1 MINDMNYYPVKAWMS
16 TNLGLKG
23 AQRDIYG
30 IIYNYSIKPGQYFWG
45 STNYLAEFTNNTES
59 GARKALDKLI
69 KAGLIEKKVIK
80 NGNQNHTVYRA
91 CKPDMPSSKSI
102 VPDSESVIVFG
113 WMINKL
119 ELKGLQK
126 DLYALIYKYSQD
138 GVSPFI
144 ESLAYMSQFTSSTK
158 YGAQKAIKELL
169 DKNYITKFERYENN
183 IKYCSYKVN
192 LEYVPYATES
202 DGYATEYEKG
212 MQLSPKG
219 MQLSPTG
226 YATQSEKGM
235 QLSPTNNIKINNIN
249 YICPDL
255 KKSVQNPSFDEALN
269 FCKKNNLVRDVRAW
283 YEYYSKRGFWHDWK
297 RSLVKWIDRRSSSNN
312 FNEMM
317 TQDIIDWDAYEKAIL
332 DN

>member
-1 MINDMNYYPVKAWMS
+1 MINDMNYYPVKAWMATGLS
-16 TNLGLKG
+16 LKG

-30 IIYNYSIKPGQYFWG
+30 IIYNYSIKAGQYFWG

-80 NGNQNHTVYRA
+80 NGNQNNTVYRA
-91 CKPDMPSSKSI
+91 CKPDMPSNKSI

-138 GVSPFI
+138 GISPFI
-144 ESLAYMSQFTSSTK
+144 ESIAYMSQFTSSTK
-158 YGAQKAIKELL
+158 YGVQKAIKELL
-169 DKNYITKFERYENN
+169 DKNYISKSERYENN

-202 DGYATEYEKG
+202 DGYATRSEKGIQLSPMG

-219 MQLSPTG
+219 
-226 YATQSEKGM
+226 YATESEKGM

-255 KKSVQNPSFDEALN
+255 KKSVQNPSFDEALK
-269 FCKKNNLVRDVRAW
+269 FCEKNNLVRDVRAW